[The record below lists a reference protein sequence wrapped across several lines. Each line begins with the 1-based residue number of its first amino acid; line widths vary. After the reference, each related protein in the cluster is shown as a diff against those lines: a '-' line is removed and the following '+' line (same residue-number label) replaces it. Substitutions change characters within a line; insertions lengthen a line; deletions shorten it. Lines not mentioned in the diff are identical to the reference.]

1 MTTNPIE
8 PRPTPAEPVEELAAE
23 RVPRADASRPPAR
36 LGPFPLAWVVALLAD
51 FFQIVAFPFFVAGG
65 ASPVNDVLD
74 VVVAAVLIKLMGWH
88 WAFLPSL
95 IAELIP
101 GLDLVP
107 TWTAAVFIASRAP
120 RGNKGAAAR

>member
-1 MTTNPIE
+1 
-8 PRPTPAEPVEELAAE
+8 L
-23 RVPRADASRPPAR
+23 
-36 LGPFPLAWVVALLAD
+36 PLAWVVALVAD

-65 ASPVNDVLD
+65 ASPANDALD
-74 VVVAAVLIKLMGWH
+74 VVVDAVLIKLLGWH

-107 TWTAAVFIASRAP
+107 TWTAAVFIATRAR
-120 RGNKGAAAR
+120 RGKPAASTR